1 MNDKQEIA
9 IRHAFLDLIGA
20 VQAYMQGDYTLHDWE
35 AHIASI
41 EDLKREFDF
50 LDDIPD
56 NIYKEDEA

>member
-1 MNDKQEIA
+1 MTEEQKIA
-9 IRHAFLDLIGA
+9 IRCAFADLIGA
-20 VQAYMQGDYTLHDWE
+20 VQAYKQGDYTLHDWE

-56 NIYKEDEA
+56 NIYEEV